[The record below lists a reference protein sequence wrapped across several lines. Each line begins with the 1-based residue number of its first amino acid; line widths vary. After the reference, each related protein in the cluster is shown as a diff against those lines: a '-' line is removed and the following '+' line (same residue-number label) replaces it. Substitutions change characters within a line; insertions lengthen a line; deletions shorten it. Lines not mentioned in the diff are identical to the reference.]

1 MLYLLHLL
9 NGEVAHA
16 TEVTQDCVNVG
27 RDSENDVVFEFQEV
41 SRHHARLN
49 LSAELLRGEEG
60 ATAELMDLGS
70 SYGVWVNQEQVYY
83 HPIEVG
89 QAFAISDRISLVLS
103 FWPTEVLFSPAAAAE
118 RELAERAAAEAAE
131 KAATEKAAAEAAEK
145 AAAEA
150 AERAAA
156 EAAEKAAT
164 EAAELAAAHAALSAT
179 RAELAAAHAAH
190 AELNAALSEAR
201 AQADAARGALGA
213 LTGAAGELLEA
224 LAGDL
229 LSARQPLPAGAP
241 LDLTLTRA
249 LRALEGAGD
258 LLRAAPAQT
267 LYEAAD
273 AWRAR
278 VAHLCPAEFTLHL
291 DVPAELAELPV
302 APGLFAALHL
312 LVTALL
318 SANEEAWLALS
329 FDLRGGALALTAT
342 PPSSATPTPAT
353 PRTASPSPSSP
364 SPDRA

>member
-103 FWPTEVLFSPAAAAE
+103 FWPTEVLLSPAAAAE

-131 KAATEKAAAEAAEK
+131 KAATEAAAAER

-156 EAAEKAAT
+156 EAAEKAAA

-342 PPSSATPTPAT
+342 PPLQRHADPRDPAHRLALALL
-353 PRTASPSPSSP
+353 PLS
-364 SPDRA
+364 